1 MIFGYSIGYMFIKKK
16 VLEVY
21 SHQRCGTSMEARKRP
36 ERGLIFGAEPS
47 QILCKLLGRSPHR
60 LARNP
65 QASPLLQQH
74 SCAPAGYTTL
84 ARAGE
89 KTLEGYRLIEGAF
102 HRNLQ
107 VYDYFCID
115 CGNEA
120 TGFTVFT
127 CQCIV
132 SYFSIRHSPE
142 QRYRLI
148 RPQSLRSRCLY
159 QLSTRID
166 CT

>member
-1 MIFGYSIGYMFIKKK
+1 M
-16 VLEVY
+16 
-21 SHQRCGTSMEARKRP
+21 
-36 ERGLIFGAEPS
+36 
-47 QILCKLLGRSPHR
+47 
-60 LARNP
+60 
-65 QASPLLQQH
+65 
-74 SCAPAGYTTL
+74 
-84 ARAGE
+84 
-89 KTLEGYRLIEGAF
+89 EGYRLIEGAF

-142 QRYRLI
+142 QRYRLSPFALDVYTSCPHEFI
-148 RPQSLRSRCLY
+148 ALEY
-159 QLSTRID
+159 GK
-166 CT
+166 